1 MFTYR
6 LTIQLHHTDAYGIIF
21 FANQFKFCH
30 DAFQALLE
38 QLGFPLPPT
47 RHDVPAMFVI
57 VHAEC
62 DYKAPIHVGHKLTV
76 EVFAEKIGTTSMI
89 MGYRFTNQHGVL
101 VGIGKTVHVFIDT
114 KTSAK
119 VPLSDA
125 VRTAFTPHLV

>member
-1 MFTYR
+1 MFTHL

-38 QLGFPLPPT
+38 HLGFPLPPS

-62 DYKAPIHVGHKLTV
+62 DYQVPVHVGDRLTV
-76 EVFAEKIGTTSMI
+76 AVRAEKIGTTSLV
-89 MGYRFTNQHGVL
+89 MGYRFTNQHGVQ
-101 VGIGKTVHVFIDT
+101 VGTGRTVHVFIDT
-114 KTSAK
+114 TTSAK
-119 VPLSDA
+119 VPLSA
-125 VRTAFTPHLV
+125 PVRMAFTAHL